1 MKEKI
6 DKEMGEQQ
14 IKDALIKKALG
25 YDATEV
31 VEEYTQTQEGEVTLT
46 KRKVTKK
53 NVPPDISAIKMLLE
67 QEQTPISQMSDQQL
81 EQEKMRLL
89 QLLKPQT
96 KQKEKEIANAKTK
109 RKAV

>member
-6 DKEMGEQQ
+6 NKEMDEQQ
-14 IKDALIKKALG
+14 IKQALIKKALG

-31 VEEYTQTQEGEVTLT
+31 VEEYAQTQEGEVTLN

-67 QEQTPISQMSDQQL
+67 QEQTPIFEMSDQQL

-89 QLLKPQT
+89 QLLTSQT
-96 KQKEKEIANAKTK
+96 KQKENEIANAKTK